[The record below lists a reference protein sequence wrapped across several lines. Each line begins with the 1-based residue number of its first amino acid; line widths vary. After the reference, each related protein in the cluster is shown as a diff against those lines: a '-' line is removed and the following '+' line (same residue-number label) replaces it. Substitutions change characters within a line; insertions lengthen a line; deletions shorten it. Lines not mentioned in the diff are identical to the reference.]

1 MVRPQWRS
9 HWNRSHQPAVYVLQ
23 RPRAGPAH
31 LLGGGEHGKFDAKRI
46 TWEKSQSRVGMSFTV
61 VAYRALGYGDAVTG
75 PPLLSCTFSS
85 RFQFK

>member
-1 MVRPQWRS
+1 MEIPLEPFS
-9 HWNRSHQPAVYVLQ
+9 PTSGYVLQ

-61 VAYRALGYGDAVTG
+61 VAYRALGY
-75 PPLLSCTFSS
+75 
-85 RFQFK
+85 